1 VKLFSV
7 KINIALNHIKI
18 QQKISV
24 FNAAAL
30 LKNTFLIS
38 GKKLAGNLHI
48 IVYLKACLF
57 CYNKIFYMTQ
67 EELQLI
73 KTAEIEKISHRD
85 YFNIAISVDCVIF
98 GYEKRKLKV
107 LLIKSL
113 WSLLGDL
120 VNPGEDLEEA
130 PYRVLKQ
137 RTGMENVYLE
147 QVKSFGS
154 VERHPSG
161 RVITVAFYS
170 LIDIKHHSL
179 KLNEHELSWRPVS
192 EIKKLAFDHKKILDA
207 CLARLQ
213 DQIMEKPVVFNLLP
227 EKFSLRELQELCEA
241 VLEESLDRRNFRKK
255 ITLKNWLQDIDEME
269 SNVPHRPGKLYKLKK
284 EFSKKKKSI
293 F

>member
-1 VKLFSV
+1 
-7 KINIALNHIKI
+7 
-18 QQKISV
+18 
-24 FNAAAL
+24 
-30 LKNTFLIS
+30 LILS
-38 GKKLAGNLHI
+38 KKLAGNLHI
-48 IVYLKACLF
+48 IVYLKACLLLQQD
-57 CYNKIFYMTQ
+57 IFMTQ

-98 GYEKRKLKV
+98 GYENRKLKV
-107 LLIKSL
+107 LLIKSDLKEFDGL

-137 RTGMENVYLE
+137 RTGMENVFLE

-179 KLNEHELSWRPVS
+179 KVNEHELSWRPVS

-207 CLARLQ
+207 CLVRLQ

-241 VLEESLDRRNFRKK
+241 VLGESLDRRNFRKK
-255 ITLKNWLQDIDEME
+255 ITLKNWLLDIDEME
-269 SNVPHRPGKLYKLKK
+269 NNVSHRPGKLYKLKK
-284 EFSKKKKSI
+284 EFSKKRKAT